1 MADSLGLDPIAAEG
15 RKFGLGAAT
24 GVGVV
29 AEVPGIM
36 PDSAYHER
44 ITPGGYT
51 KGLALNSVIGQ
62 GDVNV
67 TPLQLTMVYATI
79 ANGGHVY
86 RPQLVRRLETPD
98 GRTIQ
103 EFQPEVLREMDFDPE
118 ARQVVV
124 DALTAVVNEPG
135 GTAYR
140 ARLPEVL
147 IAGKTGTA
155 QVIALGKTRLKKEA
169 MTWWQRDHAWFA
181 SFAPADD
188 PEIAVVVLN
197 EHGGHGGLDAAPTA
211 TAIIKK
217 YFELKREDASATIAA
232 STALPVMPLRPLAPP
247 PPPRQVAPPVP
258 EDPVPAPTPVLPVA
272 QVPAGGAR

>member
-1 MADSLGLDPIAAEG
+1 ARRALQQSCDTWFYKVADSLGLDPIAVEG

-29 AEVPGIM
+29 AEVPGVM
-36 PDSAYHER
+36 PDSADHER
-44 ITPGGYT
+44 VTPGGYT
-51 KGLALNSVIGQ
+51 KRLALNSVIGQ

-124 DALTAVVNEPG
+124 DALTAVVNEAGGNRDPG
-135 GTAYR
+135 PPPQG
-140 ARLPEVL
+140 
-147 IAGKTGTA
+147 
-155 QVIALGKTRLKKEA
+155 
-169 MTWWQRDHAWFA
+169 
-181 SFAPADD
+181 
-188 PEIAVVVLN
+188 AVC
-197 EHGGHGGLDAAPTA
+197 
-211 TAIIKK
+211 
-217 YFELKREDASATIAA
+217 REDRTGAGIR
-232 STALPVMPLRPLAPP
+232 PV
-247 PPPRQVAPPVP
+247 
-258 EDPVPAPTPVLPVA
+258 E
-272 QVPAGGAR
+272 ARG

>member
-1 MADSLGLDPIAAEG
+1 M
-15 RKFGLGAAT
+15 
-24 GVGVV
+24 
-29 AEVPGIM
+29 
-36 PDSAYHER
+36 
-44 ITPGGYT
+44 
-51 KGLALNSVIGQ
+51 
-62 GDVNV
+62 
-67 TPLQLTMVYATI
+67 
-79 ANGGHVY
+79 
-86 RPQLVRRLETPD
+86 RRLETPD
-98 GRTIQ
+98 GRTLQ
-103 EFQPEVLREMDFDPE
+103 EFQPEVVREMDFDPE

-140 ARLPEVL
+140 ARLPEVQ

-155 QVIALGKTRLKKEA
+155 QVIALGKMRVKKEA

-247 PPPRQVAPPVP
+247 PAPRLAAPPVP
-258 EDPVPAPTPVLPVA
+258 GGSGSGADAGAP
-272 QVPAGGAR
+272 GGAGARRGCAVMVGLRIERRMVVKIPWGLVAVTLAIALLGIWNLASASRPPHTPLWSRQLLNLGVGVAGRGGGLPDRLPLRPADGLADLRAERGWR

>member
-1 MADSLGLDPIAAEG
+1 
-15 RKFGLGAAT
+15 
-24 GVGVV
+24 
-29 AEVPGIM
+29 
-36 PDSAYHER
+36 
-44 ITPGGYT
+44 
-51 KGLALNSVIGQ
+51 
-62 GDVNV
+62 
-67 TPLQLTMVYATI
+67 
-79 ANGGHVY
+79 
-86 RPQLVRRLETPD
+86 QLVRRLETPD

-103 EFQPEVLREMDFDPE
+103 EFQPEVLREMDFDPG

-124 DALTAVVNEPG
+124 DALTAVVNEAG
-135 GTAYR
+135 GTAYP
-140 ARLPEVL
+140 ARPPEGLV
-147 IAGKTGTA
+147 AGETRTS
-155 QVIALGKTRLKKEA
+155 QVIARGKIRVKKEA

-211 TAIIKK
+211 AAIIKK

-232 STALPVMPLRPLAPP
+232 STALPMMPLRPIAPP
-247 PPPRQVAPPVP
+247 PAPRQILPPVP